1 MPNRVTG
8 RGRRVFSSSEDQNR
22 TPGNKATQKSHV
34 ARSLVLLM
42 NGIGESLFA
51 TLFPSDCRICR
62 KSLVNISRLP
72 VCRDCLSQIHAISCE
87 VCAICGESIATPY
100 ALSEQQE
107 KLLCGA
113 CRQNEPPFAK
123 AVAYG
128 SYNGNLRELIH
139 LLKYEHVKPVAQVL
153 GTMLAEA
160 ISEIDDSLL
169 AQGVVVVPVPL
180 HKSKR
185 RQRAFNQAEMIANAA
200 LRSREKQH
208 TGNGGALPWKLNT
221 RVLERCRATQSQIGL
236 TRSQRRENMRGA
248 FAVVHPKA
256 TLNQTVL
263 LVDDVV
269 TTGTT
274 VAECA
279 RVLRKAGASKVY
291 VASVARTLRME
302 VQGFGVESF
311 RSDFADEDLAATGS

>member
-1 MPNRVTG
+1 
-8 RGRRVFSSSEDQNR
+8 
-22 TPGNKATQKSHV
+22 
-34 ARSLVLLM
+34 M

-62 KSLVNISRLP
+62 KPLVNISRLP
-72 VCRDCLSQIHAISCE
+72 VCPDCLAQIHAISCE

-100 ALSEQQE
+100 ALGVQPE

-113 CRQNEPPFAK
+113 CRQDKPPFAK

-153 GTMLAEA
+153 GDMLAEA
-160 ISEIDDSLL
+160 IERIKDALPVE
-169 AQGVVVVPVPL
+169 GVVVVPVPL

-185 RQRAFNQAEMIANAA
+185 RQRAFNQAEMIARAA
-200 LRSREKQH
+200 LDLLKKKD
-208 TGNGGALPWKLNT
+208 GNAGVQTWIVNKKAL
-221 RVLERCRATQSQIGL
+221 VRCRATQSQIGL
-236 TRSQRRENMRGA
+236 TRAQRLENMRGA
-248 FAVVHPKA
+248 FAAAHSKA
-256 TLNQTVL
+256 VQNRTVL
-263 LVDDVV
+263 LIDDVV

-279 RVLRKAGASKVY
+279 RILRKAGASKVY
-291 VASVARTLRME
+291 VASVARTLRIE
-302 VQGFGVESF
+302 AQGFGVGSF
-311 RSDFADEDLAATGS
+311 SPELENEDLAATGS

>member
-1 MPNRVTG
+1 MPNRITG

-22 TPGNKATQKSHV
+22 TPGNKATQKSHA

-62 KSLVNISRLP
+62 KPLVNISRLP

-100 ALSEQQE
+100 ALSEQE
-107 KLLCGA
+107 RLLCGA
-113 CRQNEPPFAK
+113 CRQDEPPFAK

-128 SYNGNLRELIH
+128 SYNGNLREMIH
-139 LLKYEHVKPVAQVL
+139 LLKYEHVKPVAHVL

-160 ISEIDDSLL
+160 ISGMENSLP
-169 AQGVVVVPVPL
+169 AQELIVVPVPL

-185 RQRAFNQAEMIANAA
+185 RQRAFNQAEAIAKAA
-200 LRSREKQH
+200 LRSLEKQRA
-208 TGNGGALPWKLNT
+208 GNGTLPWKLNT

-248 FAVVHPKA
+248 FTVIHQKNIQ
-256 TLNQTVL
+256 NQTVL

-279 RVLRKAGASKVY
+279 RVLCKAGASKVY

-311 RSDFADEDLAATGS
+311 RPDFEGEDLAATGS

>member
-1 MPNRVTG
+1 
-8 RGRRVFSSSEDQNR
+8 
-22 TPGNKATQKSHV
+22 
-34 ARSLVLLM
+34 M

-62 KSLVNISRLP
+62 KPLVNISRLP

-100 ALSEQQE
+100 ALGMQPE

-113 CRQNEPPFAK
+113 CRQDEPPFAK

-139 LLKYEHVKPVAQVL
+139 LLKYEQVKPVAQVL
-153 GTMLAEA
+153 GAMLAEA
-160 ISEIDDSLL
+160 IEGIKDSLP
-169 AQGVVVVPVPL
+169 AEGVVVVPVPL

-185 RQRAFNQAEMIANAA
+185 RQRAFNQAEMIARAA
-200 LRSREKQH
+200 LDLLKK
-208 TGNGGALPWKLNT
+208 NGSAGLRTWMLNKKAL
-221 RVLERCRATQSQIGL
+221 VRCRATQSQIGL
-236 TRSQRRENMRGA
+236 TRAQRRENMRGA
-248 FAVVHPKA
+248 FAVPHPKA
-256 TLNQTVL
+256 VQNQTVL
-263 LVDDVV
+263 LIDDVV

-279 RVLRKAGASKVY
+279 RILSKAGASKVY
-291 VASVARTLRME
+291 VASVARTLRIE
-302 VQGFGVESF
+302 AQGFGVGSF
-311 RSDFADEDLAATGS
+311 APELDSEDLAATGS